1 MTHDDLERLRAR
13 FAARATTPP
22 SDMEKVEDDA
32 LGPDDVL
39 YRHPDVSMAA
49 DWPAWVALAE
59 AILGVTRE
67 EVAALLAPPPEPV
80 WWPTSPGSSPWATS
94 TPTCTTRP
102 SPPRSGRTPRP

>member
-67 EVAALLAPPPEPV
+67 EVAALLDHVE
-80 WWPTSPGSSPWATS
+80 
-94 TPTCTTRP
+94 
-102 SPPRSGRTPRP
+102 RSHEDNYEGEW